1 MAQLAPWLAEPID
14 AGASFLKGAQAGSLI
29 ASTWARK
36 EQLGLES
43 ARMGAALQEHALKMR
58 AEEAEL
64 DYSLQQKSAGVEL
77 AQAYSRIA
85 ELDGGWTNPEV
96 PRTLAAVGVKYPA
109 IVGSAIWQQ
118 GQENIFK
125 ARTLDMQFKQLES
138 MDKLRQS
145 QIYENNMQGDAAAE
159 DVTPE
164 IRQVTDPT
172 TGKPVSLI
180 RTGPNS
186 WREARGGGNIDPAEA
201 ARLQIAIENLVA
213 RRRAGQL
220 DEKKFQLS
228 ILEKIQEIE
237 TAPLLGIKP
246 VDQPAERAKR
256 KAELL
261 RQMRVM
267 GITTEFVEPEGLR
280 QSIEGQLGPVQGR
293 PALPAPASGVAP
305 ARPSIWVPDFKSGR
319 LIPKE

>member
-1 MAQLAPWLAEPID
+1 MPELPPWLTQQADP
-14 AGASFLKGAQAGSLI
+14 AGAFLRGAQG
-29 ASTWARK
+29 
-36 EQLGLES
+36 
-43 ARMGAALQEHALKMR
+43 GAAIAQVINQRNITQSSLRLNEQQAQMNHLKMEQAIKQR
-58 AEEAEL
+58 DRVIKGEFVL
-64 DYSLQQKSAGVEL
+64 RSLADQIEPLL
-77 AQAYSRIA
+77 AQGKPEMAMNVLLATGAREPSLFDTEGYP
-85 ELDGGWTNPEV
+85 ELLKHAD
-96 PRTLAAVGVKYPA
+96 AAIKT
-109 IVGSAIWQQ
+109 
-118 GQENIFK
+118 EMT
-125 ARTLDMQFKQLES
+125 RKQLES

-145 QIYENNMQGDAAAE
+145 QIYENNMQGDAVAE

-201 ARLQIAIENLVA
+201 ARIQLSIENLVA

-246 VDQPAERAKR
+246 ADQPAERAKR

-280 QSIEGQLGPVQGR
+280 QGIEGQLGPVQGR
-293 PALPAPASGVAP
+293 PALPAPASGLAP